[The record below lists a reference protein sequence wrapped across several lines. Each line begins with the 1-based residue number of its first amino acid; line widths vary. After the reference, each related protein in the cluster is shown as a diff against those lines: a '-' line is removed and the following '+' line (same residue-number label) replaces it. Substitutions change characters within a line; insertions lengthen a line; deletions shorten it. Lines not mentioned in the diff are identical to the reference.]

1 MTLLLLLLQE
11 DLCCNLSWISTGRG
25 LDLSLLGKID
35 AAGSRFPEEP
45 SEPEQTRILVLL
57 RAVVQLSSRLIYC
70 ILFQK
75 LTPQMFE
82 ELHRKRHLTPCG
94 DAFVVHG
101 QRKYCVSSDEKS
113 CSVQRAAPG
122 SRTHSLSMRA
132 LALCVTSPEEAAY
145 VPKTLRDGRLLLAA
159 AILF

>member
-101 QRKYCVSSDEKS
+101 QRKYCVSSDEKRLHAAFS
-113 CSVQRAAPG
+113 GQRRGVA
-122 SRTHSLSMRA
+122 RT
-132 LALCVTSPEEAAY
+132 
-145 VPKTLRDGRLLLAA
+145 LLACEPSPYVSP
-159 AILF
+159 L